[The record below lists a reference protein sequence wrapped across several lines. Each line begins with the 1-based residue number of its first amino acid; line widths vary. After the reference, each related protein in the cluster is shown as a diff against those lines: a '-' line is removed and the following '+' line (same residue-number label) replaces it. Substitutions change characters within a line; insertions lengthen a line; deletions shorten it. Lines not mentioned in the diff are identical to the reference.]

1 MAAFFYY
8 YAQNKLTRFFFHHP
22 SFLSI
27 DMKKTVLC
35 LVSFFLLMQYNGIS
49 QTHSLEAVVKAFKQR
64 MYNNPGE
71 YSFIHTDRDIYIP
84 GDELWY
90 KIYLLNN
97 NAEDSVALSKVCYL
111 LLCNDKGEILQK
123 QTIKVGAKSGHGM
136 LSLPKSLPNGQYFL
150 AGTTMWMQNAE
161 NNFLL
166 KKIYITQAF
175 DKKKAASNKNDV
187 SIGFFPE
194 SGSFIAD
201 TEQKIGVRTIDQDGK
216 SIAASVIVKNS
227 KQEVVSAFN
236 TDQFGMA
243 SFTLKTSVGQS
254 YIAEVTD
261 MARGIKKTTALPA
274 LQNFGFA
281 LSVNNQNSKKLFV
294 GLSLNGTD
302 EILKENYYLIG
313 VMNGQIAV
321 SETFKPS
328 EDLNFIPFNKDP
340 LPKGILQLILIN
352 QKGIAL
358 AERLVWID
366 KKDTV
371 PEISVAVK
379 GIAAKRTNSEIKI
392 NFPTGYNADLSV
404 SIARLSM
411 FDSTQLDIAA
421 FALLMPLL
429 NAQLDHHPYQ
439 LQKILINTSDADNLM
454 LTNGWRKL
462 NNVDIMKENA
472 VKYAFEPGLFLAGT
486 LTKAALKTT
495 IQKGKVDLLLRNN
508 DSTKYIFSE
517 PADINGQF
525 IFRNLPLT
533 KKSTAYYSGTNTA
546 NKAAVLDIKFF
557 PHFTDTLKKI
567 NVGNIANLLVPKEI
581 QGYVSTFVE
590 PAGLADYKIMEEAR
604 VTSKRTNVIDSINKE
619 YVSPLFENADQT
631 IILKDEPG
639 LNIWQLLQRSIAG
652 LSIFQS
658 DGNRTVIFNRYDG
671 VDAFSENGVGTVQ
684 FFLNEQPVTNM
695 DIETLIP
702 ADVALIKVYKGGL
715 GYVLGA
721 ARGGIAIYTVK
732 GRNTDDWRDKGFSKI
747 ELSGYE
753 PQYQFYSMDYSKP
766 GLFKVDVDYR
776 PTLYW
781 NPALKIDK
789 SGNTTF
795 LFATDDNTGPWLLQ
809 LQGIDQDGVP
819 ALIRKQIY

>member
-1 MAAFFYY
+1 M
-8 YAQNKLTRFFFHHP
+8 NKIILTLVAI
-22 SFLSI
+22 FLV
-27 DMKKTVLC
+27 MH
-35 LVSFFLLMQYNGIS
+35 YNGVS
-49 QTHSLEAVVKAFKQR
+49 QTYSLETVAKALKQR
-64 MYNNPGE
+64 LDNNPGE

-90 KIYLLNN
+90 KIYLLSN
-97 NAEDSVALSKVCYL
+97 NAADSAALSKVCYL
-111 LLCNDKGEILQK
+111 LLCNNKGEILQK
-123 QTIKVGAKSGHGM
+123 QTIKVAGKSGHGM

-150 AGTTMWMQNAE
+150 AGTTMWMQNAQ
-161 NNFLL
+161 NNYLL
-166 KKIYITQAF
+166 KKIYVTQAF
-175 DKKKAASNKNDV
+175 DKKKAAPDKNDV
-187 SIGFFPE
+187 SMGFFPE
-194 SGSFIAD
+194 SGSLIAG

-216 SIAASVIVKNS
+216 SIAASLIVKNS
-227 KQEVVSAFN
+227 KQEVVSTFN

-254 YIAEVTD
+254 YVAEVTD
-261 MARGIKKTTALPA
+261 MARGIKKTASLPA
-274 LQNFGFA
+274 LQNTGFG
-281 LSVNNQNSKKLFV
+281 LSVNNQNPKKLFV
-294 GLSLNGTD
+294 GLSLNGAD

-321 SETFKPS
+321 AETFKPS
-328 EDLNFIPFNKDP
+328 EDLNFIPFNKDL

-358 AERLVWID
+358 VERLVWID
-366 KKDTV
+366 KKGLS
-371 PEISVAVK
+371 PEISVAIK
-379 GIAAKRTNSEIKI
+379 GVAAKRTNSEINI
-392 NFPTGYNADLSV
+392 SFPNGVNADLSV

-411 FDSTQLDIAA
+411 FDSTQLHINA

-429 NAQLDHHPYQ
+429 NAQLDHHPYE
-439 LQKILINTSDADNLM
+439 LQKILNSTTDADNLM

-462 NNVDIMKENA
+462 NNLDIMKDNEI
-472 VKYAFEPGLFLAGT
+472 KYAFEPGLFLAGT
-486 LTKAALKTT
+486 LTKAGLKTT
-495 IQKGKVDLLLRNN
+495 IQKGKIDLLIRNN
-508 DSTKYIFSE
+508 DSTKYLYSE
-517 PADINGQF
+517 PTDINGQF
-525 IFRNLPLT
+525 IFRNLSLS
-533 KKSTAYYSGTNTA
+533 KKSTAYYSGINTA
-546 NKAAVLDIKFF
+546 NKAAMIDVKFF
-557 PHFTDTLKKI
+557 PHFMDTLKKI
-567 NVGNIANLLVPKEI
+567 NTGSIANLMVPQEI
-581 QGYVSTFVE
+581 KGYVSTFIE
-590 PAGLADYKIMEEAR
+590 PAGLADYKMMEEAR

-619 YVSPLFENADQT
+619 YVSALFENADQT

-658 DGNRTVIFNRYDG
+658 DGNRTVMFNRYDG

-702 ADVALIKVYKGGL
+702 ADVAVIKVYKGGL
-715 GYVLGA
+715 GYMLGA

-732 GRNTDDWRDKGFSKI
+732 GRNTNDWRDKGFNKI

-789 SGNTTF
+789 SGNATF

-809 LQGIDQDGVP
+809 MQGINQDGVP
-819 ALIRKQIY
+819 AIIRKQIY